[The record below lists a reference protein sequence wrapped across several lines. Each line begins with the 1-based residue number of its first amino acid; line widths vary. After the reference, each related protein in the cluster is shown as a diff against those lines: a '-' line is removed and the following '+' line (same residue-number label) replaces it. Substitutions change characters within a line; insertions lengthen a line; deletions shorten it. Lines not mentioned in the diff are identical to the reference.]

1 MADRKN
7 RNKKSGMILSE
18 IFLAGAIISFAL
30 ASAVIVIGSMQSMVV
45 GAEKGMEAQLRA
57 NAEIA
62 QAHLLPFD
70 EITSFQKSDSDST
83 TTFSVSPRNAFTTN
97 ISADISWYEGATI
110 KHRAINDQIVDWQ
123 NASGAESCD
132 WLDNAKDNLSVVP
145 TNVLYIESGNLI
157 TDVSALGDY
166 LYVSAN
172 GATSTLPDLY
182 VIDVHDIKNPV
193 IVSRLNT
200 GPGIASVATAG
211 HYVYV
216 ANAGS
221 FQMQIIDVA
230 DPIHPVLISQAKL
243 AGAVIS
249 GTAGFGQSVHYF
261 DHKMYIGLTKN
272 AGPEFFIIDV
282 INPHAPI
289 LLDSFETG
297 SMVNDID
304 ARDGFAVVV
313 TPGQG
318 SVILLNT
325 KNPQNIFE
333 INRTTLAGWQT
344 QGAQSVE
351 ISGQNIFV
359 GRTLGGFYSPYSE
372 LMVFDKKTLATSSA
386 DIKTLATVENILSFN
401 DYLYVVTND
410 DTAGFRVLHNGQ
422 VEKSFNLFSRGV
434 ALTCN
439 NHAMYVVSQG
449 FMDFLRIFASP

>member
-1 MADRKN
+1 MADKKYK
-7 RNKKSGMILSE
+7 NKKAGVVLSE
-18 IFLAGAIISFAL
+18 ILLAGAIISFAL
-30 ASAVIVIGSMQSMVV
+30 ASVVIVVGSMQSMLV
-45 GAEKGMEAQLRA
+45 GTEKGFEAQLIA
-57 NAEIA
+57 NREIA
-62 QAHLLPFD
+62 QAHLVSFN
-70 EITSFQKSDSDST
+70 EITSSQKSDGDFT
-83 TTFSVSPRNAFTTN
+83 TTFSVTPRNAFTTN
-97 ISADISWYEGATI
+97 ISADISWYEGVTK
-110 KHRAINDQIVDWQ
+110 KHRIFDDQIVDWE

-132 WLDNAKDNLSVVP
+132 WLDSAKSDLSPVRTDVMY
-145 TNVLYIESGNLI
+145 VESGNII

-193 IVSRLNT
+193 IVSSLNT
-200 GPGIASVATAG
+200 GPGIASIATAG

-230 DPIHPVLISQAKL
+230 DPAHPILMSQAKL
-243 AGAVIS
+243 AGALVS

-261 DHKMYIGLTKN
+261 DHKIYIGLTKN
-272 AGPEFFIIDV
+272 AGTEFFIVDV
-282 INPHAPI
+282 TSPRMPT
-289 LLDSFETG
+289 LLGSFETG

-325 KNPQNIFE
+325 KNPRSISE
-333 INRTTLAGWQT
+333 ISRVTLSGWQT

-359 GRTLGGFYSPYSE
+359 GRTLGGFYSPYPDF
-372 LMVFDKKTLATSSA
+372 MVFDRKTMATSSA
-386 DIKTLATVENILSFN
+386 DVKTLATVENILSFN
-401 DYLYVVTND
+401 DYSYIATND
-410 DTAGFRVLHNGQ
+410 DGAGFRVLHNGQ
-422 VEKSFNLFSRGV
+422 VEKTFGLFSRGV

-439 NHAMYVVSQG
+439 SRAMYVVSQS
-449 FMDFLRIFASP
+449 FMDFLRIFSAT